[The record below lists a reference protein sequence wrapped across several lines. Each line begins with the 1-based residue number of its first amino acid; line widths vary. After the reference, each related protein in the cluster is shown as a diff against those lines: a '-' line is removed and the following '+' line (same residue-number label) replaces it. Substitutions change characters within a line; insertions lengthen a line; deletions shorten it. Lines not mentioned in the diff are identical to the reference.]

1 MIASHRFPM
10 YKPKKDIV
18 DLDYITKYFITKRGQ
33 NVLMLASP
41 GGAGRN
47 KTLGQKEFAKSVV
60 KLPSIPEQQK
70 IADFLLNIDK
80 IISNYEDMIEAWEG
94 RKKSVMQKLYDQ
106 KVRFKAE
113 DGSHYP
119 KWRKKKL
126 LEIIE
131 NLNNSTFSRECLNYE
146 SGNIKYIH
154 YGDILIKFGA
164 MIDVLN
170 ANVPYVNENLNCEKY
185 AMLTDGDIVIADTAE
200 DDTVGKTVEI
210 INKNGKKTISGLHT
224 IACHPKEK
232 FASKYL
238 GYFMNSNEYH
248 NQLRPYMQGIKVTS
262 ISKSNIALTNILIP
276 CFDEQQKIAECL
288 TVIDDVINNYKETLT
303 AWKELK
309 KGLMQQMFI

>member
-1 MIASHRFPM
+1 MTPTS
-10 YKPKKDIV
+10 
-18 DLDYITKYFITKRGQ
+18 
-33 NVLMLASP
+33 
-41 GGAGRN
+41 
-47 KTLGQKEFAKSVV
+47 
-60 KLPSIPEQQK
+60 
-70 IADFLLNIDK
+70 
-80 IISNYEDMIEAWEG
+80 
-94 RKKSVMQKLYDQ
+94 
-106 KVRFKAE
+106 
-113 DGSHYP
+113 
-119 KWRKKKL
+119 
-126 LEIIE
+126 
-131 NLNNSTFSRECLNYE
+131 
-146 SGNIKYIH
+146 H